1 MVRFSLRAVVSI
13 SAILLT
19 LLPLRGAERVQTLPV
34 GTLLPVMLN
43 NSLDSDKSK
52 PGQKLTAKL
61 KQDVSLPDG
70 SIVKSGSELL
80 GHVVSANRG
89 SATSGSRV
97 VFVFDQLKMNG
108 KQFPITTGA
117 RAVASMMAVFQARQP
132 ISSVAG
138 DAGSSWDY
146 NTRQVGG
153 DIVFGRKDV
162 RSNDGVVGMSPE
174 PGWVV
179 GVPRGNPD
187 AGCAPP
193 DSKFLQ
199 SFWVFS
205 TNACGVYG
213 DGEDDMQISH
223 KPDDNKNGQI
233 TLTSPKRV
241 QVRNGSGLL
250 LTVLPQAATQSV
262 Q

>member
-1 MVRFSLRAVVSI
+1 MIRFFLRAAVS
-13 SAILLT
+13 LT
-19 LLPLRGAERVQTLPV
+19 AVFLALLPLRAAEPAQMLPV
-34 GTLLPVMLN
+34 GTFLPVMLN
-43 NSLDSDKSK
+43 NSLDSDRSK
-52 PGQKLTAKL
+52 PGEKVTAKL
-61 KQDVSLPDG
+61 KQDVSLQDG
-70 SIVKSGSELL
+70 STVKEGSELF
-80 GHVVSANRG
+80 GHVVSASRG
-89 SATSGSRV
+89 SGTTGARV
-97 VFVFDQLKMNG
+97 VFVFDQMKMNG

-153 DIVFGRKDV
+153 DVVFGRKDV
-162 RSNDGVVGMSPE
+162 RSNEGVVGMSPE

-179 GVPRGNPD
+179 GVPRGNSD

-193 DSKFLQ
+193 DKKFLQ

-213 DGEDDMQISH
+213 NDDDMQISR
-223 KPDDNKNGQI
+223 KPDDNKNGEI

-241 QVRNGSGLL
+241 QVRNGAGLL
-250 LTVLPQAATQSV
+250 LTVLPQAATQTV

>member
-1 MVRFSLRAVVSI
+1 
-13 SAILLT
+13 
-19 LLPLRGAERVQTLPV
+19 
-34 GTLLPVMLN
+34 VMLN
-43 NSLDSDKSK
+43 NSLNSDKSK
-52 PGQKLTAKL
+52 PGDKLSAKL
-61 KQDVSLPDG
+61 EQDVTLPDG
-70 SIVKSGSELL
+70 STVKAGSEFF
-80 GHVVSANRG
+80 GHVVSASRG
-89 SATSGSRV
+89 SGTTGARV
-97 VFVFDQLKMNG
+97 VLVFDQIKMNG
-108 KQFPITTGA
+108 KRYPITTAA

-162 RSNDGVVGMSPE
+162 RSNEGVVGVSPE

-179 GVPRGNPD
+179 GVPRGNSG
-187 AGCAPP
+187 AGCAAP
-193 DSKFLQ
+193 DSKALQ

-213 DGEDDMQISH
+213 DGEDEMQISR
-223 KPDDNKNGQI
+223 KPEDNENGQI

-241 QVRNGSGLL
+241 QVRNGSALL
-250 LTVLPQAATQSV
+250 LTVLPQAATQTV